1 MKFVFR
7 TLLAL
12 AALTL
17 TISAC
22 TDDQTYAK
30 DLANEKKLIADFIKR
45 NNITVVETMPE
56 VWAPGVFYKT
66 KSGLYFRLTET
77 GDTTKKIEAFIND
90 SLEIGLDGFMINSN
104 EKGYEIINTSKFD
117 NTKEIHYSIPYP
129 HKYASMVNENG
140 MMSLF
145 GHVIKNT
152 SFVENLIGGIKLV
165 ITQNLKSITP
175 LALNLEVPKNLK
187 KGSYIYMQ
195 NIITDLLLGMGRGDI
210 LIEFIKSVSNM
221 GYKPGIITLNPI
233 MFDKLLENE
242 KDEVWLKDL
251 VVCFNINKEG
261 FNVFPSLDSVEN
273 FIKSKPKYKLMGMS
287 IFASGAANIT
297 PSAPNKLPKNKILPI
312 MINGCISS
320 CLPIIIGWKI
330 FPSINLMCNSPF
342 IFSLE

>member
-1 MKFVFR
+1 MKI
-7 TLLAL
+7 LLG
-12 AALTL
+12 
-17 TISAC
+17 
-22 TDDQTYAK
+22 DNQFFGVNHF
-30 DLANEKKLIADFIKR
+30 DLEKGEKSKLKF
-45 NNITVVETMPE
+45 
-56 VWAPGVFYKT
+56 
-66 KSGLYFRLTET
+66 
-77 GDTTKKIEAFIND
+77 DTTKKIESFINN

-145 GHVIKNT
+145 GHLIQNT
-152 SFVENLIGGIKLV
+152 SFLKNLIGGIKL
-165 ITQNLKSITP
+165 IATQDLKSITP

-233 MFDKLLENE
+233 MFDKILTNE
-242 KDEVWLKDL
+242 RDADWVKDL

-261 FNVFPSLDSVEN
+261 FNVFPSLESVES
-273 FIKSKPKYKLMGMS
+273 FIASEPEYKLMGMS
-287 IFASGAANIT
+287 IFASGAANI
-297 PSAPNKLPKNKILPI
+297 PI
-312 MINGCISS
+312 
-320 CLPIIIGWKI
+320 
-330 FPSINLMCNSPF
+330 SINYIKKLKLDYIVFGSSRIENIKSNF
-342 IFSLE
+342 NLFKNEL